1 MTLMVT
7 IVEKRKQYEKKIVD
21 TFFIIGP
28 KKYLLIVISSRKSF
42 CLHESILVLFVIL
55 AKRECYENDN
65 KFKPRPLSNI
75 SKRLKFIF

>member
-28 KKYLLIVISSRKSF
+28 KKYLLIVIRSRKSF
-42 CLHESILVLFVIL
+42 CLHESNLGFLLFWQKGNVMKMITNL
-55 AKRECYENDN
+55 NLEHCLTFLNV
-65 KFKPRPLSNI
+65 
-75 SKRLKFIF
+75 

>member
-28 KKYLLIVISSRKSF
+28 KKYLLIVIRSRKSF
-42 CLHESILVLFVIL
+42 CLH
-55 AKRECYENDN
+55 K
-65 KFKPRPLSNI
+65 SNI
-75 SKRLKFIF
+75 GFLLLWQKGSVIKMITNLNLEHCLTFLNV

>member
-28 KKYLLIVISSRKSF
+28 KKYLLIVIRSRKSL
-42 CLHESILVLFVIL
+42 CLHEAILGFF
-55 AKRECYENDN
+55 CYFG
-65 KFKPRPLSNI
+65 KKGML
-75 SKRLKFIF
+75 